1 MATTPE
7 IVFAGTNGG
16 ALTEIADYEAVGGF
30 QALAKS
36 RTMTPDEIIEELN
49 ASNLRGRGG
58 AFFPTGR
65 KWSFVPKPDKIDKPH
80 YLVIN
85 ADESEPGTFK
95 DREIMLRVPFRFLEG
110 SLIAARAIESTHVF
124 IYIRGEYEAEFEVL
138 VSALEQMRAKQ
149 LLGDVTIVLHRGA
162 GAYICGEETALLESL
177 EGRRG
182 QPRTKPPFPAIAG
195 LYASPTAVNN
205 VESITSATSVLE
217 IGGAEYAKLGIES
230 STGHARLLALGQ
242 RRQRRQLRA
251 APRLPAARP
260 DQRPRRRRRRRP
272 QPQGGDPGRL
282 VDRDPDRRRGE
293 PRHARLRLAR
303 RRRHGDRLRGG
314 DRDRRPLLH
323 GAARGARLPVLRARV
338 VRQVHP
344 VPRRHQVADDDP
356 PEDRGRPRHAGRHGP
371 ARVGCRAHQRQVPLP
386 ARRLGRDRG
395 DELLRQVPRRVPG
408 AHRRGRLP
416 VPRRLVARP
425 APRARRDARPR
436 RRSRCRCRHDAT
448 SSRSRSTTARSRSR
462 RAPGSSR
469 RRRRPGSRFP
479 SSVTSPGSGRPSA
492 RAGCASS
499 RSRGCRSSRPAA
511 GSPRRTAW
519 SSRQRRRRRRR
530 PRARTRRSSSSSSTT
545 RSTAPS
551 ATRAASA
558 RCRTSRSATGRATP
572 GCRSRRSRSRSR
584 SRSRR

>member
-36 RTMTPDEIIEELN
+36 RTMTPDEIIDELN

-65 KWSFVPKPDKIDKPH
+65 KWSFVPKPDKIDEAALPRDQRRRVGAGH
-80 YLVIN
+80 VQGPRDHAPRPVPLPRGRADRRARDRVDARLHLHPRRVRGRVRGARLRARADAREAAPRRRHDRPPPRRRRLHLRRGDGAARVARGPARPA
-85 ADESEPGTFK
+85 ADEAAVPRHRRPLRLADGGQQRRVDHERDLGARDRRRRVREAR
-95 DREIMLRVPFRFLEG
+95 DRELDR
-110 SLIAARAIESTHVF
+110 
-124 IYIRGEYEAEFEVL
+124 
-138 VSALEQMRAKQ
+138 
-149 LLGDVTIVLHRGA
+149 
-162 GAYICGEETALLESL
+162 
-177 EGRRG
+177 
-182 QPRTKPPFPAIAG
+182 
-195 LYASPTAVNN
+195 N
-205 VESITSATSVLE
+205 
-217 IGGAEYAKLGIES
+217 
-230 STGHARLLALGQ
+230 ARLLALGQ

-251 APRLPAARP
+251 AARLPAARP

-282 VDRDPDRRRGE
+282 VDRDPDGRRGE

-303 RRRHGDRLRGG
+303 RRRHGDRLGGG

-356 PEDRGRPRHAGRHGP
+356 PEDRGRPRHPGRHGP
-371 ARVGCRAHQRQVPLP
+371 ARLGRRAHQRQVPLP
-386 ARRLGRDRG
+386 ARRLRRDRG

-425 APRARRDARPR
+425 APRARRHARPR
-436 RRSRCRCRHDAT
+436 RT
-448 SSRSRSTTARSRSR
+448 
-462 RAPGSSR
+462 
-469 RRRRPGSRFP
+469 
-479 SSVTSPGSGRPSA
+479 
-492 RAGCASS
+492 
-499 RSRGCRSSRPAA
+499 
-511 GSPRRTAW
+511 
-519 SSRQRRRRRRR
+519 
-530 PRARTRRSSSSSSTT
+530 RTRRC
-545 RSTAPS
+545 TA
-551 ATRAASA
+551 
-558 RCRTSRSATGRATP
+558 
-572 GCRSRRSRSRSR
+572 
-584 SRSRR
+584 